1 MCCVLVYLCHSC
13 WTPPVCISTVC
24 EVIPLLLASPE
35 IRLELPVVRSSGQST
50 TLKTSHLC
58 QWLESVASFYT
69 TVTSQALLCGRG
81 ELGSIVTY
89 LCVYSGCNV
98 NTTAG
103 HKCAGKVGWDQ
114 LHQLLMRTAEKC
126 GWREV
131 ILSNQIGPHL

>member
-1 MCCVLVYLCHSC
+1 M
-13 WTPPVCISTVC
+13 C

-69 TVTSQALLCGRG
+69 TVTSQALLGGRG
-81 ELGSIVTY
+81 ERGSTVT
-89 LCVYSGCNV
+89 CVCLFWIHM
-98 NTTAG
+98 TAG